1 MDGSPWSNQ
10 ASFWLKGKYM
20 KKFLSSLFVLA
31 LFSISCGLFTGEPS
45 SDSGP
50 SIGLSTTDFEASAE
64 ALNVSVELDE
74 SSSLSGMF
82 TPDGSTMTLTAS
94 DGTTYTLEVP
104 AGALEYD
111 TAITMTAVRSIS
123 GAPLGEGAV
132 SAVQLE
138 PSGLFFNDFAT
149 LTISPA
155 NDIPVEN
162 QIIFSYEGTGQDYHL
177 AMVDPISRDIKIKLL
192 HFSGAGVGS
201 GPDSAWAANLQI
213 QGNAIRTKMEQKTAA
228 YVQTERRAQLLGLEG
243 DDQFNKV
250 LKSDME
256 KYYDQVVLKE
266 IAAAE
271 LDCQYAL
278 RAVQDLLSLERQ
290 NQLMGLTTEDA
301 DGEHPPIINGL
312 WDKIDRLGEIYRK
325 CNKVYTVS
333 GESNG
338 VSFTG
343 NICGLDKPF
352 VLDVTFPGGNGS
364 VTFKPQSV
372 VAGTTSA
379 SAEGS
384 GCVQTGEG
392 NYTVSINEDGN
403 GTLQWTTT
411 DTLVCEFIEQT
422 RSGSFSLPLQL
433 VPDAS
438 CP

>member
-1 MDGSPWSNQ
+1 
-10 ASFWLKGKYM
+10 
-20 KKFLSSLFVLA
+20 
-31 LFSISCGLFTGEPS
+31 
-45 SDSGP
+45 
-50 SIGLSTTDFEASAE
+50 
-64 ALNVSVELDE
+64 
-74 SSSLSGMF
+74 
-82 TPDGSTMTLTAS
+82 
-94 DGTTYTLEVP
+94 
-104 AGALEYD
+104 
-111 TAITMTAVRSIS
+111 
-123 GAPLGEGAV
+123 
-132 SAVQLE
+132 
-138 PSGLFFNDFAT
+138 LFFNDFAT
-149 LTISPA
+149 LTVEPA
-155 NDIPVEN
+155 QEIPVEN
-162 QIIFSYEGTGQDYHL
+162 QIIFGYEGTGQDYHL
-177 AMVDPISRDIKIKLL
+177 ALVDPKNREIKIKLM
-192 HFSGAGVGS
+192 HFSGVGVGS

-213 QGNAIRTKMEQKTAA
+213 QGNTARTKLEQKTAA
-228 YVQTERRAQLLGLEG
+228 YVQTERRAALLGMDG
-243 DDQFNKV
+243 DDQFWKI
-250 LKSDME
+250 LKADMQ
-256 KYYDQVVLKE
+256 KYYDQVILKE

-312 WDKIDRLGEIYRK
+312 WEKIDRLGEIYRK

-333 GESNG
+333 GDSNG

-343 NICGLDKPF
+343 QICGLDKPF
-352 VLDVTFPGGNGS
+352 VLDVTFPGGEGS

-392 NYTVSINEDGN
+392 KYTVSINEDGN

-422 RSGSFSLPLQL
+422 RSGSFTLPLKLAPGQ
-433 VPDAS
+433 S